1 MLGYILFYNSERYQE
16 KLNGLSP
23 LEFKGSSRIK
33 HFYFFPVYLTGS
45 NSNFLGCFS
54 MTKYSDEFKLKIVQ
68 EYLNGYL
75 RYLLLAQKYGIPSP
89 IKQWVKA
96 YNEKLVN
103 DE

>member
-1 MLGYILFYNSERYQE
+1 
-16 KLNGLSP
+16 
-23 LEFKGSSRIK
+23 
-33 HFYFFPVYLTGS
+33 
-45 NSNFLGCFS
+45 

-89 IKQWVKA
+89 IKQWVNA